1 MITLTAILRCKPGS
15 DAHIRAALLETARY
29 ASEKEPGTVSYFVS
43 EAAEGGVFVGGEG
56 DGFELSHDV
65 MGALGL
71 MWVRAKAQGRD
82 AGNGLRARRPA
93 AADQSG

>member
-43 EAAEGGVFVGGEG
+43 EAAEGGVFVTHERYVDQAALDAHN
-56 DGFELSHDV
+56 DGS
-65 MGALGL
+65 A
-71 MWVRAKAQGRD
+71 AKAFF
-82 AGNGLRARRPA
+82 A
-93 AADQSG
+93 AAEGHLDKVDVVVGPEAFAG